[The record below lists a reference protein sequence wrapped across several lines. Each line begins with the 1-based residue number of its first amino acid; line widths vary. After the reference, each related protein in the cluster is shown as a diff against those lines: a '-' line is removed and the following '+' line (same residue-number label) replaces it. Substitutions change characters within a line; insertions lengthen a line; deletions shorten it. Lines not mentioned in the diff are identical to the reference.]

1 MENSP
6 LQNFY
11 SGEISLHINNEGIDL
26 MSNLITTIDR
36 FGVNIKDC
44 VVEGDLDANLVI
56 EKLSKYELI
65 GSNNLLHKESTR

>member
-1 MENSP
+1 M
-6 LQNFY
+6 
-11 SGEISLHINNEGIDL
+11 HINNEGIDL

-36 FGVNIKDC
+36 LGVNIKDC

-56 EKLSKYELI
+56 EKLSKYGLI